1 MKPSAAGI
9 FHIDEA
15 AIGSGR
21 AYVVAEL
28 SANHN
33 GSLEKALQLV
43 QAAKETGADAVKV
56 QTFTADSITLAC
68 DNAYFRVEGTAW
80 AGRNLHDLYR
90 EAALPWEWHA
100 PLQRAAQ
107 DAGLTFF
114 STPFSLD
121 AVEFLQRLQVPV
133 YKIASCELVDIPLLR
148 AVARTG
154 KPVIASTGMASLGE
168 IDEAVTTLRYGGCN
182 GLALLKCTTAY
193 PADASEAN
201 LATLAHLAQAFGV
214 PVGLSDH
221 TMDVTVPALA
231 VAAGAVV
238 IEKHMTLSRQD
249 AGPDSGFSL
258 EPAEFKVM
266 VQAIRLAEKAMGSVH
281 YGPTASEQQSLRYR
295 RSLFVV
301 EEVAAGEILT
311 AKNVRSIRP
320 ALGLHPRFYEVVLGR
335 RAKSAIARGT
345 PLSWDLI
352 A

>member
-1 MKPSAAGI
+1 MKQAASAAFSIAGRV
-9 FHIDEA
+9 
-15 AIGSGR
+15 IGPGST
-21 AYVVAEL
+21 YVVAEL

-43 QAAKETGADAVKV
+43 RAAKDTGADAVKV
-56 QTFTADSITLAC
+56 QTFTADSITLDC
-68 DNAYFRVEGTAW
+68 DNPHFCVEGTAW

-90 EAALPWEWHA
+90 EAALPWDWHE

-107 DAGLTFF
+107 DVGLTFF
-114 STPFSLD
+114 STPFSPE
-121 AVEFLQRLQVPV
+121 AVDFLQSLRVPV
-133 YKIASCELVDIPLLR
+133 FKIASCELVDIPLLR
-148 AVARTG
+148 AVARTS
-154 KPVIASTGMASLGE
+154 KPVIASTGMASLAE
-168 IDEAVTTLRYGGCN
+168 IDEAVTTLRDGGC
-182 GLALLKCTTAY
+182 GDLALLKCTTAY

-201 LATLAHLAQAFGV
+201 LATIAHLADGFGV

-231 VAAGAVV
+231 VAAGAVI
-238 IEKHMTLSRQD
+238 IEKHMTLSRRD
-249 AGPDSGFSL
+249 AGPDSGFSI
-258 EPAEFKVM
+258 EPGEFKSM
-266 VQAIRLAEKAMGSVH
+266 VQAIRLAEKALGKVH

-301 EEVAAGEILT
+301 EDVAAGEVLT

-320 ALGLHPRFYEVVLGR
+320 ALGMHPRYFDVVLGR
-335 RAKSAIARGT
+335 RAKCAIQRGT